1 MLQPDA
7 LIIELQKGND
17 KAFSRIY
24 SLYSE
29 AIHGIKKVHRCSK
42 ASMYSDLGWAAA
54 ILCIGGVFWLLQ
66 QNHGLTENV
75 EITTPENT
83 ELQKDNQFMEGQL
96 AEANVIINI
105 IRSKTYNSIT
115 LPGNQAEAPNAFA
128 KVYYNKTENVAY
140 IDTKGLPTPP
150 TGKVYQVWSLIMEP
164 LTPTSVGLIGTI
176 TDEDK
181 GVFKFENIPVPEAFG
196 ITLEPEGGSASP
208 TLSQLYTLGVVSP

>member
-1 MLQPDA
+1 
-7 LIIELQKGND
+7 
-17 KAFSRIY
+17 
-24 SLYSE
+24 
-29 AIHGIKKVHRCSK
+29 
-42 ASMYSDLGWAAA
+42 MYSDLGWAAA

-115 LPGNQAEAPNAFA
+115 LPGNQAEASNAFA

-140 IDTKGLPTPP
+140 IDTKGLLTPP
-150 TGKVYQVWSLIMEP
+150 TGKVYQVWSLIMES

-196 ITLEPEGGSASP
+196 ITLEPEGGSTSP
-208 TLSQLYTLGVVSP
+208 TLSQLYTLGMVSP